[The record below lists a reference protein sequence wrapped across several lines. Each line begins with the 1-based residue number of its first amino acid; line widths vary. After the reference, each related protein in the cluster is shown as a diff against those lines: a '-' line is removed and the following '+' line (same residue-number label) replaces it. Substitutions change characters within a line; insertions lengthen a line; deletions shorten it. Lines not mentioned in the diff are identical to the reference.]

1 MLARILLK
9 SLVRSI
15 EYPFKTLAA
24 GITLIVMLASCGGP
38 SSLYEPACPNVHPFT
53 PKQHWC
59 DPNYNK

>member
-9 SLVRSI
+9 TKHVRFI
-15 EYPFKTLAA
+15 KYPFKTLAA
-24 GITLIVMLASCGGP
+24 GITLIVMLTACGTTTQP
-38 SSLYEPACPNVHPFT
+38 CANVHPFT